1 MIAINSVKKI
11 AFVCTYKPR
20 KCGIATFT
28 SDLIKNI
35 GLASADRFKPIVI
48 AIQSDNRLSYE
59 DPVKINIRKNIKSDY
74 ILAADYINSSGVE
87 AVSIQHEFGLFGGPG
102 SSYINLLL
110 ERINVPV
117 ITTLHTILQKPPIEY
132 LDSLSEVCRLSDKI
146 IVMNKHG
153 IEMLRNIYG
162 LPEHKIILI
171 PHGIP
176 DLPFSG
182 SDRCKKRLGISGR
195 KTILTFGFLSQNKGI
210 EVMLRAMPSIIKSD
224 PNILYV
230 VVGATHPE
238 VLRCEGPIYEHKLK
252 RIVSKLKLQN
262 NVVFHNRFV
271 SDSELFEFLI
281 AADIYVTPYL
291 NAEQLTSGTLAFA
304 VGAGKVVVST
314 AYWAAEDL
322 LANGRGRLV
331 NFGDSGHL
339 AQTIKEIVND
349 EAACAEMRR
358 RAYNY
363 GRSITWPRIGG
374 TYWKLLKQQTSLM
387 PAFELRN
394 LGVFKEAR
402 DAITSNTSVVVATT

>member
-1 MIAINSVKKI
+1 MIATNSVKKI

-35 GLASADRFKPIVI
+35 GLASSGRIKPIVI
-48 AIQSDNRLSYE
+48 AMQSDSTLSYD

-74 ILAADYINSSGVE
+74 ILAADYINSSGAE
-87 AVSIQHEFGLFGGPG
+87 AVSIQHEFGLFGGRG
-102 SSYINLLL
+102 GWYINLLL

-132 LDSLSEVCRLSDKI
+132 LDSLTEVCRLSDKI
-146 IVMNKHG
+146 IVMNQRG
-153 IEMLRNIYG
+153 IKMLRSIYG

-176 DLPFSG
+176 DLPFSR
-182 SDRCKKRLGISGR
+182 SDRSKKRLGFSGR
-195 KTILTFGFLSQNKGI
+195 KTILTFGLLSQNKGI

-224 PNILYV
+224 PSILYV
-230 VVGATHPE
+230 VLGATHPE
-238 VLRCEGPIYEHKLK
+238 VLRCEGPTYQHKLK
-252 RIVSKLKLQN
+252 RIVSELKLQN

-271 SDSELFEFLI
+271 SDSELFEFLM

-291 NAEQLTSGTLAFA
+291 HAEQLTSGTLSFA
-304 VGAGKVVVST
+304 VGAGKAVVST
-314 AYWAAEDL
+314 AYWAAQEL
-322 LANGRGRLV
+322 LAKGRGRLV
-331 NFGDSGHL
+331 NFGDSRHL
-339 AQTIKEIVND
+339 AKTIKEIVND
-349 EAACAEMRR
+349 DAACAEMRR

-363 GRSITWPRIGG
+363 GRNITWPKIGG
-374 TYWKLLKQQTSLM
+374 TYWKLLKQQTSPI

-394 LGVFKEAR
+394 LHILKEAR
-402 DAITSNTSVVVATT
+402 DAIASNTSAVLSI